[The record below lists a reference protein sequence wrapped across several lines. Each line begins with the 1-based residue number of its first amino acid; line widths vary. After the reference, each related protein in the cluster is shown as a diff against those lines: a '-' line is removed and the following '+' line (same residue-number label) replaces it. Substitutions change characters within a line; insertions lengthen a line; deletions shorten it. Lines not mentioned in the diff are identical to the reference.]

1 MSDKKLSVTIE
12 AESRE
17 DLIYWLGRLK
27 EKLQESPNM
36 VSGRSS
42 GGGLLDWRIEDVQP

>member
-17 DLIYWLGRLK
+17 DLIYWLDRLK
-27 EKLQESPNM
+27 EKLQECPAM
-36 VSGRSS
+36 VSGRLC
-42 GGGLLDWRIEDVQP
+42 GGGVLDWHIEDIQP